1 MMRAITISRQMGSMG
16 RDVANILAKQ
26 LGYQVVWREVI
37 NQAASRARTPEVALA
52 AIDELDL
59 LGLRPPMREVQA
71 YHDAVRELM
80 QEYVEQG
87 SIIIVGRA
95 GQVIL
100 RGIEGVLHVR
110 LYAPIDVRTERIA
123 QRNQITIEAARLQVE
138 ASDKYR
144 QRYLRRFY
152 HAQWDD
158 PDLYDLMVNTA
169 HFSVVETASIIG
181 EAVKNRLAP

>member
-1 MMRAITISRQMGSMG
+1 MGSMG
-16 RDVANILAKQ
+16 RDVANVLGEQ
-26 LGYQVVWREVI
+26 LGYNVIWREVI
-37 NQAASRARTPEVALA
+37 NQAALRARTPEVALA
-52 AIDELDL
+52 TIDELDL
-59 LGLRPPMREVQA
+59 LGLRPSLKEVQA

-80 QEYVEQG
+80 QEYVEKG

-100 RGIEGVLHVR
+100 RGVEGVLHAR
-110 LYAPIDVRTERIA
+110 LYAPIDVRIERIA
-123 QRNQITIEAARLQVE
+123 QRNHISIETARTQVE

-152 HAQWDD
+152 HAHWDD
-158 PDLYDLMVNTA
+158 PDLYDLMINTA

-181 EAVKNRLAP
+181 EAVKNRLDSKI